1 MSREPIT
8 PGYEWFEI
16 AQNKMFLGSLNRQNT
31 TPVNLRNDYPLPNR
45 EALQRTWDEREQRSF
60 ETSDGTK
67 IHTMT
72 FNPRALGGTIFWLP
86 GWGVTNRWNGGAR
99 GVTTLAALNPDKVI
113 RTADE
118 LRHVPRDQKIH
129 ALRGDMRP
137 YTDNYMFAI
146 DDRLDDLD
154 TLSGHSRGGVIQ
166 TYLAAHPDMPKVAT
180 INLIDMPRA
189 KSYLT
194 ASGFVFRIGVLD
206 NVMHGDQT
214 ALSARDEEVLLAE
227 AVPDVQM
234 DGEDWKVAYN
244 KAQRQWWLLQGLA
257 RAGLIESGT
266 AMLNAQ
272 PNAEVF
278 WWHGTH
284 NIGTP
289 VKSMRHVV
297 HQLRDSLPPDH
308 QQRIH
313 YFESPTGHY
322 SSGHTARYSRQTTYA
337 VRNTPKRDNQQTS

>member
-1 MSREPIT
+1 MSKEPIT

-16 AQNKMFLGSLNRQNT
+16 SQDKMFLGSLNRQT
-31 TPVNLRNDYPLPNR
+31 VLPVNLRNDYPLPDR
-45 EALQRTWDEREQRSF
+45 ATLQRTWDERDQHTI
-60 ETSDGTK
+60 ETTDGTK

-72 FNPRALGGTIFWLP
+72 FNRRALGGTIFWLP

-99 GVTTLAALNPDKVI
+99 GATVLAALNPDKVV

-118 LRHVPRDQKIH
+118 LRHVPRDQKIS
-129 ALRGDMRP
+129 ALRGDMKP
-137 YTDNYMFAI
+137 YTDNYMLAI

-166 TYLAAHPDMPKVAT
+166 TYLASHPDMPHVAT

-194 ASGFVFRIGVLD
+194 ATGFVFRIGVLD

-214 ALSARDEEVLLAE
+214 ALSAKDEETLLHE
-227 AVPDVQM
+227 AIPEVQM
-234 DGEDWKVAYN
+234 DDEDWKTAYN

-257 RAGLIESGT
+257 RAGLIASGT
-266 AMLNAQ
+266 EMLRAQ
-272 PNAEVF
+272 PDAEVF
-278 WWHGTH
+278 WWHGTR

-289 VKSMRHVV
+289 VKSMRQVV
-297 HQLRDSLPPDH
+297 HQLRGILPPDS
-308 QQRIH
+308 QQRLH

-322 SSGHTARYSRQTTYA
+322 SSGHTARYGRQTTYA
-337 VRNTPKRDNQQTS
+337 INHTPSQRNQ